1 MKTQTRE
8 NRRLQAAELRNTIDP
23 DSLRLDETDEP
34 AERDGIIG
42 QDRAVHA
49 LQFGLRVNGTGF
61 NVYVAGPDGTGKMTS
76 VRAFLEEIAKSK
88 ETPPDWCYVHNFENP
103 YEPTALRLPPGK
115 GRTLRDDMEQLIQA
129 IEEDLPK
136 AFESDE
142 YSNRREE
149 KLSDVQAQQKKVSE
163 ELNKKAREKGF
174 QIQATPMGVM
184 LVPTKDDGEPMGQQ
198 EVQQLSDEER
208 QELEKRRDELQEEMK
223 QVRKQI
229 RGAQR
234 KQQENIRDLD
244 RQVALHTIGG
254 LIDDLKDKYEDNEE
268 IVQYLD
274 AVQDDILENVDTF
287 KLSEEQA
294 ENAQTQQDLQAQQY
308 KRQVEMIQKSMYR
321 KYRVNVVVDNHKQEG
336 APVIVEYNPTYNNVV
351 GRIEKEMR
359 MGALNTD
366 FTLLKAGALLQ
377 ANGGYLVVPVQD
389 LLRNF
394 LSWEALKRALR
405 SGEMR
410 IEDAGEQLGYMTV
423 KSLRPEAIPLDV
435 KIVLVGRPLIYH
447 LLYNYEPDFPELFKV
462 KADFDTRM
470 ARQDENV
477 DRFVGFVSRFCKKES
492 LASVGK
498 SGVARLLE
506 HAARMAGHKEKVSTK
521 FGYITD
527 IIREACFWA
536 SDGGAREVEAEHVQK
551 ALDERRYRSN
561 LLEERIRELIQQDSL
576 LIDTRGSEVGQ
587 VNGLAVVDL
596 GDYIFGRPSRIT
608 ASVSPGRE
616 GVLDLEREAKLSGPI
631 HSKGV
636 LILAGF
642 LRRRYA
648 GTRPLTL
655 SAQLVFEQ
663 SYEGVDGDSASQAEL
678 YAILSALAEVP
689 LSQSIAVT
697 GSVNQRGQVQAI
709 GGANQ
714 KIEGFFD
721 VCSQDGLTGEQGVI
735 IPKANTQNLMLKD
748 EVVQAVDSG
757 KFHVWAI
764 ETVDEG
770 IEILTGRSAGE
781 RGPDGSYPADS
792 INGKVMARLASFGES
807 LKEFGSDGAGRHA
820 AEGSEAH
827 HS

>member
-8 NRRLQAAELRNTIDP
+8 NRRLTVAQLRNTIDP
-23 DSLRLDETDEP
+23 DSLDLDDTIPEEQR
-34 AERDGIIG
+34 EGIIG

-49 LQFGLRVNGTGF
+49 LQFGLRVSGTGF

-76 VRAFLEEIAKSK
+76 VRTFLEEIAKSK

-103 YEPTALRLPPGK
+103 YEPMALKLPPGE
-115 GRTLRDDMEQLIQA
+115 GRTFREDMDQLVQRV
-129 IEEDLPK
+129 EEDLPK
-136 AFESDE
+136 AFESEE
-142 YSNRREE
+142 YSNQREE
-149 KLSDVQAQQKKVSE
+149 KLSDVQEQQKHVSE
-163 ELNKKAREKGF
+163 ELNKTAREKGF

-184 LVPTKDDGEPMGQQ
+184 LVPLKEDGEPMGQQ

-244 RQVALHTIGG
+244 KQVALHTIGG
-254 LIDDLKDKYEDNEE
+254 LIDDLEEKYEDNDA
-268 IVQYLD
+268 IVDYLQ

-294 ENAQTQQDLQAQQY
+294 ENMQAQQNLQAQQY
-308 KRQVEMIQKSMYR
+308 KRQVEMIQKSMFR
-321 KYRVNVVVDNHKQEG
+321 KYRVNVVVDNHNQDG

-351 GRIEKEMR
+351 GRVEKEMR

-366 FTLLKAGALLQ
+366 FTLLKAGALLR
-377 ANGGYLVVPVQD
+377 ANGGYLVMPVQD

-410 IEDAGEQLGYMTV
+410 IEDAGEQLGYMTI

-462 KADFDTRM
+462 KADFDTQM

-477 DRFVGFVSRFCKKES
+477 DRFVGFVSRFCRNEG

-498 SGVARLLE
+498 TGIARLLE

-536 SDGGAREVEAEHVQK
+536 GETEAERVQAEHVQK

-561 LLEERIRELIQQDSL
+561 LLEERIRELIEQDTL
-576 LIDTRGSEVGQ
+576 LIDTDGSEVGQ

-596 GDYIFGRPSRIT
+596 GDYLFGRPSRIT

-616 GVLDLEREAKLSGPI
+616 GVVDLEREAKLSGPI

-636 LILAGF
+636 LILAGY
-642 LRRRYA
+642 LRRRFA
-648 GTRPLTL
+648 GSRPLTL

-678 YAILSALAEVP
+678 YAILSALAEAP
-689 LSQSIAVT
+689 LAQSVAVT
-697 GSVNQRGQVQAI
+697 GSVNQRGDVQAI
-709 GGANQ
+709 GGVNQ
-714 KIEGFFD
+714 KIEGFFE
-721 VCSQDGLTGEQGVI
+721 VCKQDGLTGEQGVI
-735 IPKANTQNLMLKD
+735 IPKANVQNLMLKD
-748 EVVQAVDSG
+748 EVVQAVEGGS
-757 KFHVWAI
+757 FHVWAI

-770 IEILTGRSAGE
+770 VEILTGQSAGE
-781 RGPDGSYPADS
+781 RGSDGSYPADS
-792 INGKVMARLASFGES
+792 INGKVMERLASFGES
-807 LKEFGSDGAGRHA
+807 LKEFGSDGAGKHA
-820 AEGSEAH
+820 GRRSEAH

>member
-1 MKTQTRE
+1 MRTETRE
-8 NRRLQAAELRNTIDP
+8 SRRLQVEQLRNSIDP
-23 DSLRLDETDEP
+23 DSLNLDDTGQRE
-34 AERDGIIG
+34 ERAGIIG

-49 LQFGLRVNGTGF
+49 LQFGLRVSGTGF

-76 VRAFLEEIAKSK
+76 VRAFLEEIARSRQ
-88 ETPPDWCYVHNFENP
+88 TPPDWCYVHNFENP
-103 YEPTALRLPPGK
+103 YEPSALELPAGK
-115 GRTLRDDMEQLIQA
+115 GRTLREDMDQLIQR

-136 AFESDE
+136 AFDSEE
-142 YSNRREE
+142 YTNRREE
-149 KLSDVQAQQKKVSE
+149 RLSDVQAQQKRVSE

-184 LVPTKDDGEPMGQQ
+184 LVPLKEDGEPMGQE
-198 EVQQLSDEER
+198 EVQELSDEQR
-208 QELEKRRDELQEEMK
+208 QELEKRRDELQEQMK

-254 LIDDLKDKYEDNEE
+254 LIDDLKEKYEDNDS
-268 IVQYLD
+268 IVRYLD

-294 ENAQTQQDLQAQQY
+294 ENMQTQQNLQAQQY

-351 GRIEKEMR
+351 GRIEKEMS

-366 FTLLKAGALLQ
+366 FTLLKAGALLR
-377 ANGGYLVVPVQD
+377 ANGGYLVMPVQD

-435 KIVLVGRPLIYH
+435 KIVLVGRPMIYH

-462 KADFDTRM
+462 KADFDTQM
-470 ARQDENV
+470 KRQDENV
-477 DRFVGFVSRFCKKES
+477 NRFVGFVARFCRKEG

-498 SGVARLLE
+498 TGVARLLE
-506 HAARMAGHKEKVSTK
+506 HAARMADHKEKVSTK
-521 FGYITD
+521 FGFITD

-536 SDGGAREVEAEHVQK
+536 SEDEAQPVQAEHVQK

-561 LLEERIRELIQQDSL
+561 LLEERIRELIKQDSL
-576 LIDTRGSEVGQ
+576 LIDTDGTEVGQ
-587 VNGLAVVDL
+587 INGLAIVDL
-596 GDYIFGRPSRIT
+596 GDYLFGRPSRIT

-616 GVLDLEREAKLSGPI
+616 GVVDLEREAKLSGPI

-642 LRRRYA
+642 LRRRFA
-648 GTRPLTL
+648 GSRPLTL

-689 LSQSIAVT
+689 LSQGIAVT

-709 GGANQ
+709 GGVNQ
-714 KIEGFFD
+714 KIEGFYE
-721 VCSQDGLTGEQGVI
+721 VCKQDGLTGEQGVI
-735 IPKANTQNLMLKD
+735 IPRANTQNLMLKD
-748 EVVQAVDSG
+748 EVVRAVNDGS
-757 KFHVWAI
+757 FHVWAI

-770 IEILTGRSAGE
+770 VEILTGLAAGE
-781 RGPDGSYPADS
+781 RRSDGGYPSDS
-792 INGKVMARLASFGES
+792 INGKVMERLGSFAES
-807 LKEFGSDGAGRHA
+807 LKEFGSDGTGKHAGQRT
-820 AEGSEAH
+820 GAH
-827 HS
+827 D